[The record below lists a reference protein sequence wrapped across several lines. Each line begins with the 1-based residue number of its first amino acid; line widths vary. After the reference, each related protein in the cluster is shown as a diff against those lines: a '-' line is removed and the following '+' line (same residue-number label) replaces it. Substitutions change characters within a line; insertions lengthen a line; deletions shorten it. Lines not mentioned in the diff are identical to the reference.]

1 LAGEGGST
9 SFFVKKEAKKLLF
22 DWPVPVKPAVAQIKK
37 SFLLLFYKKEV
48 LFSPYHNLNPADNSA
63 PPA

>member
-1 LAGEGGST
+1 MTGRGEGRS

-22 DWPVPVKPAVAQIKK
+22 AGASAAKTPVHQITE

-48 LFSPYHNLNPADNSA
+48 LSLLSFIA
-63 PPA
+63 